1 MAGNP
6 LINSMTKKQ
15 GQGDPRFGRFG
26 AGGQAQQSQQQAY
39 GQPQYGQQA
48 YGQQSQPQYGQ
59 AQYGQQAYGQQSQPQ
74 YGQAQY
80 GQQGYGQQS
89 QPQYGQAQYGQQ
101 GYGQAQYGQQ
111 AYGQPQY
118 TDYSAPTYSEP
129 TYSEP
134 IPAGER
140 LTMNDVLVKTAINL
154 GLVVV
159 GAVVAWYVPVLMF
172 LGLLGGLVLGLV
184 NSFKQ
189 KVSPVLVM
197 AYALMEGMMLGG
209 LSAIVNLRY
218 PGTAIQAV
226 LATIVVAGVTLALF
240 ANGKIR
246 TTPKLNKIFMIG
258 ALSYLGYG
266 LVSMLTAGLFGF
278 SLNSMSIGGIPLGL
292 PIALIAVAM
301 ATYSLL
307 IDYTTTAEAVD
318 AGLPQSESWR
328 LAFGLTASLVWL
340 YVEILRVLMYLAS
353 IFSND

>member
-39 GQPQYGQQA
+39 GQ
-48 YGQQSQPQYGQ
+48 QSQPQYGQ
-59 AQYGQQAYGQQSQPQ
+59 AQYGQQGYGQPQYGQQAYGQQSQPQ

-80 GQQGYGQQS
+80 GQQGYGQ
-89 QPQYGQAQYGQQ
+89 
-101 GYGQAQYGQQ
+101 
-111 AYGQPQY
+111 PQY

-134 IPAGER
+134 TYSEPVPAGER

-159 GAVVAWYVPVLMF
+159 GAVVAWYVPVLML

-246 TTPKLNKIFMIG
+246 TMIG

-307 IDYTTTAEAVD
+307 IDYTTTAEAVE

>member
-6 LINSMTKKQ
+6 LINSMAKKQ

-39 GQPQYGQQA
+39 GQPQYGQQ
-48 YGQQSQPQYGQ
+48 SQP
-59 AQYGQQAYGQQSQPQ
+59 QYGQQAYGQAQSQYGQQTYGQPQ
-74 YGQAQY
+74 YGQ
-80 GQQGYGQQS
+80 
-89 QPQYGQAQYGQQ
+89 PE
-101 GYGQAQYGQQ
+101 
-111 AYGQPQY
+111 Y

-159 GAVVAWYVPVLMF
+159 GAVVAWYVPMLMF

>member
-39 GQPQYGQQA
+39 NQP
-48 YGQQSQPQYGQ
+48 
-59 AQYGQQAYGQQSQPQ
+59 QYGQQAYGQQSQPQ

-80 GQQGYGQQS
+80 GQQGYGQ
-89 QPQYGQAQYGQQ
+89 AQYGQQ
-101 GYGQAQYGQQ
+101 T
-111 AYGQPQY
+111 YGQPQY

>member
-59 AQYGQQAYGQQSQPQ
+59 QAYGQQSQPQ
-74 YGQAQY
+74 YGQQAYGQPQYGQQAYGQPQY
-80 GQQGYGQQS
+80 GQQG
-89 QPQYGQAQYGQQ
+89 
-101 GYGQAQYGQQ
+101 
-111 AYGQPQY
+111 YGQPQY

-159 GAVVAWYVPVLMF
+159 GAVVAWYVPVLML

-197 AYALMEGMMLGG
+197 SYALMEGMMLGG

-307 IDYTTTAEAVD
+307 IDYTTTAEAVE

>member
-39 GQPQYGQQA
+39 GQPQYGQQ
-48 YGQQSQPQYGQ
+48 
-59 AQYGQQAYGQQSQPQ
+59 
-74 YGQAQY
+74 
-80 GQQGYGQQS
+80 GYGQQS
-89 QPQYGQAQYGQQ
+89 QPQYGQQAYGQAQPQYGQQ
-101 GYGQAQYGQQ
+101 T
-111 AYGQPQY
+111 YGQPQY
-118 TDYSAPTYSEP
+118 GQPEYTDYSAP

-159 GAVVAWYVPVLMF
+159 GAAVAWYVPMLMF

-307 IDYTTTAEAVD
+307 IDYTTTAEAVE

>member
-26 AGGQAQQSQQQAY
+26 AGGQAQQGQQV
-39 GQPQYGQQA
+39 YGQQA
-48 YGQQSQPQYGQ
+48 YGE
-59 AQYGQQAYGQQSQPQ
+59 AQ
-74 YGQAQY
+74 
-80 GQQGYGQQS
+80 
-89 QPQYGQAQYGQQ
+89 
-101 GYGQAQYGQQ
+101 
-111 AYGQPQY
+111 YGQPQY
-118 TDYSAPTYSEP
+118 TDYTAPTYSEP

-159 GAVVAWYVPVLMF
+159 GAVVAWYVPMLML

-189 KVSPVLVM
+189 KVSPILVM
-197 AYALMEGMMLGG
+197 VYALMEGMMLGG
-209 LSAIVNLRY
+209 LSALVNLRY

-266 LVSMLTAGLFGF
+266 LVSMLTAGIFGF

-353 IFSND
+353 IFSDD

>member
-39 GQPQYGQQA
+39 GQ
-48 YGQQSQPQYGQ
+48 QSQPQYGQ
-59 AQYGQQAYGQQSQPQ
+59 AQYGQQGYGQPQYGQQAYGQQSQPQ

-80 GQQGYGQQS
+80 GQQGYGQ
-89 QPQYGQAQYGQQ
+89 
-101 GYGQAQYGQQ
+101 
-111 AYGQPQY
+111 PQY

-129 TYSEP
+129 V
-134 IPAGER
+134 PAGER

-159 GAVVAWYVPVLMF
+159 GAVVAWYVPVLML

>member
-39 GQPQYGQQA
+39 GQ
-48 YGQQSQPQYGQ
+48 
-59 AQYGQQAYGQQSQPQ
+59 QSQPQ

-80 GQQGYGQQS
+80 GQQGYGQ
-89 QPQYGQAQYGQQ
+89 PQYGQQ
-101 GYGQAQYGQQ
+101 GYGQPQYGQQAYGQPQYGQQ

-159 GAVVAWYVPVLMF
+159 GAVVAWYVPVLMI

-307 IDYTTTAEAVD
+307 IDYTTTAEAVE

>member
-26 AGGQAQQSQQQAY
+26 AGGQAQQGQQVY

-48 YGQQSQPQYGQ
+48 YGQ
-59 AQYGQQAYGQQSQPQ
+59 AQYGQT
-74 YGQAQY
+74 
-80 GQQGYGQQS
+80 
-89 QPQYGQAQYGQQ
+89 
-101 GYGQAQYGQQ
+101 QYGQQ

-129 TYSEP
+129 TYSES
-134 IPAGER
+134 IPAGQR

-159 GAVVAWYVPVLMF
+159 GAVVAWYVPMLML

-189 KVSPVLVM
+189 KVSPILVM

-209 LSAIVNLRY
+209 LSALVNLRY

-266 LVSMLTAGLFGF
+266 LVSMLTAGIFGF

-353 IFSND
+353 IFSDD

>member
-26 AGGQAQQSQQQAY
+26 SGGQAQQGQQV
-39 GQPQYGQQA
+39 YGQQA
-48 YGQQSQPQYGQ
+48 YGQAQYGQQVYGQ
-59 AQYGQQAYGQQSQPQ
+59 AQYGQQAYGQ
-74 YGQAQY
+74 
-80 GQQGYGQQS
+80 
-89 QPQYGQAQYGQQ
+89 
-101 GYGQAQYGQQ
+101 AQYGQQ
-111 AYGQPQY
+111 AYGQAQYGQPQY

-134 IPAGER
+134 IPAGQR

-159 GAVVAWYVPVLMF
+159 GAVVAWYVPMLML
-172 LGLLGGLVLGLV
+172 LGLL
-184 NSFKQ
+184 
-189 KVSPVLVM
+189 
-197 AYALMEGMMLGG
+197 EGMMLGG
-209 LSAIVNLRY
+209 LSALVNLRY

-240 ANGKIR
+240 TNGKIR

-266 LVSMLTAGLFGF
+266 LVSMLTAGIFGF

>member
-59 AQYGQQAYGQQSQPQ
+59 QAYGQQSQPQ

-80 GQQGYGQQS
+80 GQQGYGQ
-89 QPQYGQAQYGQQ
+89 AH
-101 GYGQAQYGQQ
+101 YGQQ

>member
-39 GQPQYGQQA
+39 GQ
-48 YGQQSQPQYGQ
+48 
-59 AQYGQQAYGQQSQPQ
+59 QSQPQ

-80 GQQGYGQQS
+80 GQQGYGQ
-89 QPQYGQAQYGQQ
+89 
-101 GYGQAQYGQQ
+101 
-111 AYGQPQY
+111 PQY
-118 TDYSAPTYSEP
+118 TDYSAP

-159 GAVVAWYVPVLMF
+159 GAVVAWYVPVLML

-307 IDYTTTAEAVD
+307 IDYTTTAEAVE

>member
-26 AGGQAQQSQQQAY
+26 AGGQAQQGQQV
-39 GQPQYGQQA
+39 YGQQA
-48 YGQQSQPQYGQ
+48 YGQ
-59 AQYGQQAYGQQSQPQ
+59 AQYGQP
-74 YGQAQY
+74 QY

-101 GYGQAQYGQQ
+101 GYGQ
-111 AYGQPQY
+111 PQY
-118 TDYSAPTYSEP
+118 TDYSAP

-159 GAVVAWYVPVLMF
+159 GAVVAWYVPVLML

-292 PIALIAVAM
+292 PIALVAVAM

>member
-59 AQYGQQAYGQQSQPQ
+59 AQYGQQ
-74 YGQAQY
+74 
-80 GQQGYGQQS
+80 
-89 QPQYGQAQYGQQ
+89 

-118 TDYSAPTYSEP
+118 TDYSAPTYSDP

>member
-48 YGQQSQPQYGQ
+48 YSQQSQPQYGQ
-59 AQYGQQAYGQQSQPQ
+59 AQYGQQGYGQPQYGQQAYGQQSQPQ

-80 GQQGYGQQS
+80 GQQGYGQ
-89 QPQYGQAQYGQQ
+89 
-101 GYGQAQYGQQ
+101 
-111 AYGQPQY
+111 PQY
-118 TDYSAPTYSEP
+118 TDYSAP

-159 GAVVAWYVPVLMF
+159 GAVVAWYVPVLML

-292 PIALIAVAM
+292 PIALVAVAM

>member
-26 AGGQAQQSQQQAY
+26 AGGQAQQGQQVY
-39 GQPQYGQQA
+39 GQAQYGQQA
-48 YGQQSQPQYGQ
+48 YGQAQYGQ
-59 AQYGQQAYGQQSQPQ
+59 AQYGQQAYGQ
-74 YGQAQY
+74 
-80 GQQGYGQQS
+80 
-89 QPQYGQAQYGQQ
+89 
-101 GYGQAQYGQQ
+101 AQYGQQ
-111 AYGQPQY
+111 AYGQAQY

-134 IPAGER
+134 ISVGQR

-159 GAVVAWYVPVLMF
+159 GAVVAWYVPMLML

-189 KVSPVLVM
+189 KVSPILVM

-209 LSAIVNLRY
+209 LSALVNLRY

-226 LATIVVAGVTLALF
+226 LAAIVVAGVTLALF

-266 LVSMLTAGLFGF
+266 LVSMLTAGIFGF

-353 IFSND
+353 IFSDD

>member
-26 AGGQAQQSQQQAY
+26 AGGQAQ
-39 GQPQYGQQA
+39 YGQQA
-48 YGQQSQPQYGQ
+48 YGQ
-59 AQYGQQAYGQQSQPQ
+59 AQYGQP
-74 YGQAQY
+74 
-80 GQQGYGQQS
+80 
-89 QPQYGQAQYGQQ
+89 
-101 GYGQAQYGQQ
+101 QYGQQ

-134 IPAGER
+134 IPAGQR

-159 GAVVAWYVPVLMF
+159 GAVVAWYVPMLML

-189 KVSPVLVM
+189 KVSPILVM

-209 LSAIVNLRY
+209 LSALVNLRY

-266 LVSMLTAGLFGF
+266 LVSMLTAGIFGF

-353 IFSND
+353 IFSDD

>member
-39 GQPQYGQQA
+39 GQQSQPQYGQAQYGQQGYGQPQYGQQA

-59 AQYGQQAYGQQSQPQ
+59 AQYGQQG
-74 YGQAQY
+74 
-80 GQQGYGQQS
+80 
-89 QPQYGQAQYGQQ
+89 
-101 GYGQAQYGQQ
+101 
-111 AYGQPQY
+111 YGQPQY

-154 GLVVV
+154 GLVGV
-159 GAVVAWYVPVLMF
+159 GAVVAWYVPVLML

-307 IDYTTTAEAVD
+307 IDYTTTAEAVE

>member
-48 YGQQSQPQYGQ
+48 YGQQ
-59 AQYGQQAYGQQSQPQ
+59 AYGQQSQPQ

-80 GQQGYGQQS
+80 GQ
-89 QPQYGQAQYGQQ
+89 AQYDQQ

>member
-39 GQPQYGQQA
+39 GQQSQPQYGQAQYGQQGYGQPQYGQQA

-59 AQYGQQAYGQQSQPQ
+59 P
-74 YGQAQY
+74 QY
-80 GQQGYGQQS
+80 GQQG
-89 QPQYGQAQYGQQ
+89 
-101 GYGQAQYGQQ
+101 
-111 AYGQPQY
+111 YGQPQY

-159 GAVVAWYVPVLMF
+159 GAVVAWYVPVLML